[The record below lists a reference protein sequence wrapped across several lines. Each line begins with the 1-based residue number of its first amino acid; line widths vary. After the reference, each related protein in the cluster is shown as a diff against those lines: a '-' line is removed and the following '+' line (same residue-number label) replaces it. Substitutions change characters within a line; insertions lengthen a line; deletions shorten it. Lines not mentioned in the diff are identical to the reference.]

1 MMDISASVTISDLP
15 PIAVKLYG
23 FINNPQHKLDI
34 QALQTYLVK
43 NVFNSVIKDLKSRE
57 KKPENIIKDALG
69 LRKKKDSNVEEQSNT
84 KLENQQADPVNK
96 LLQKGLEKLF

>member
-1 MMDISASVTISDLP
+1 MDISARVTFGELP

-23 FINNPQHKLDI
+23 SINNPQHKLDI

-43 NVFNSVIKDLKSRE
+43 NVFNSVIKDLKSGE

-69 LRKKKDSNVEEQSNT
+69 LRKKKDTNTEE
-84 KLENQQADPVNK
+84 
-96 LLQKGLEKLF
+96 